1 MSSTETGMGLP
12 TGIEIIGKIILLVRP
27 GGGLTVSYYAYQ
39 KSLEGK
45 ERVDIDG
52 FTPEQRFFIAFGQI
66 WKGNYTD
73 EAMLQ
78 QIRTNHHS
86 PNSYRVLGTLSQMPE
101 FYEAFGCKVGD
112 EMHTEDKV
120 RAVIW

>member
-1 MSSTETGMGLP
+1 MALAPLP
-12 TGIEIIGKIILLVRP
+12 LIHLMKEYYISKCAQAEH
-27 GGGLTVSYYAYQ
+27 SYN
-39 KSLEGK
+39 KEKNEGK
-45 ERVDIDG
+45 ERRDIEG

-78 QIRTNHHS
+78 QIRTNPHS
-86 PNSYRVLGTLSQMPE
+86 PNPYRVLGTLSQMPE
-101 FYEAFGCKVGD
+101 FYEAFGCKSGD
-112 EMHTEDKV
+112 EMHTQDSV